1 MPTKLDYFGS
11 AKTLK
16 VDVGEK
22 SVSIHLS
29 REEGFRFAEKILRAA
44 NDQVAFDVAI
54 HRRKS
59 DWRGSQI
66 SVVSRAAKVEP
77 RRGGI

>member
-11 AKTLK
+11 AKTFK

-22 SVSIHLS
+22 SVSVHLE
-29 REEGFRFAEKILRAA
+29 REQGFRLAEKILKAA
-44 NDQVAFDVAI
+44 NERVSFDIAI
-54 HRRKS
+54 HKRKP

-66 SVVSRAAKVEP
+66 SVVSRAAKISAP
-77 RRGGI
+77 